1 MTHTANHTTNPTT
14 TATVPF
20 AKQAYNHH
28 YFSWLVGTDAEVFDS
43 RIERRIPNPTKTG
56 VRDLPSA
63 QLHPYPTNIVFKEN
77 PGGEFRK
84 SYHGYPAGF
93 VRQLRHYVRPF
104 RTQLQAL

>member
-1 MTHTANHTTNPTT
+1 M
-14 TATVPF
+14 
-20 AKQAYNHH
+20 
-28 YFSWLVGTDAEVFDS
+28 FDS

-93 VRQLRHYVRPF
+93 VLTYFDHFAHFPRGFKLDTNAHAPRAVFCVVPML
-104 RTQLQAL
+104 TAC

>member
-1 MTHTANHTTNPTT
+1 
-14 TATVPF
+14 
-20 AKQAYNHH
+20 
-28 YFSWLVGTDAEVFDS
+28 VFDS

-63 QLHPYPTNIVFKEN
+63 QAHPYPTNIVFKEN

-93 VRQLRHYVRPF
+93 AQLVYGNFDISLDHFSRPSPPYTVPHAPRGTLYF
-104 RTQLQAL
+104 RPMPIWC